1 MYSKDE
7 LKQLKK
13 DFWEGFGLFCENLP
27 RFKYKKRSWILY
39 NTKIKGVEMKF
50 DASREG
56 AFVILEFNHPNE
68 TKRLEML
75 TLLEEYKAVFDSYFP
90 DATWEILFVKSCGT
104 PVSRIYK
111 QKKDVDIYR
120 REQWSEFYP
129 FLSREMSQLE
139 KAFNELKELLREQ
152 LFK

>member
-1 MYSKDE
+1 
-7 LKQLKK
+7 
-13 DFWEGFGLFCENLP
+13 
-27 RFKYKKRSWILY
+27 
-39 NTKIKGVEMKF
+39 MKF

-56 AFVILEFNHPNE
+56 AFVILELNHSNE

-90 DATWEILFVKSCGT
+90 DAVWEILFVKPCGT

-111 QKKDVDIYR
+111 QKKEVDIYR
-120 REQWSEFYP
+120 REQWQEFYS
-129 FLSREMSQLE
+129 FLSREMNQLE